1 MCYNEHMNML
11 VKKLT
16 TFFLFLTI
24 TVVLAVASVYFDN
37 TYLSKTLSTFIAL
50 CVSYLFFKILL
61 EALISKEIKNSRSR
75 YTFRKT
81 TQILFLVVSFVVIL
95 RIWIINPQAL
105 MVAYGLIAAGVAI
118 ALQDLFRNFAGG
130 ITIFIAGQYQVG
142 DRVEINGKFG
152 DVIDIGI
159 MYTTLLEMREWVA
172 GDQVTGRISII
183 PNGAVLSGNINNY
196 TKDHNFVWDEFA
208 LPITYESN
216 WRDAM
221 KIIEVVLKEKS
232 DKLLDNAKKNFAK
245 LEERYYVSTRNM
257 EASVYLS
264 LTDNWIQMNS
274 RYIVDAR
281 SRRIVQAEIMRAI
294 LEKIEQRADITIAS
308 TTLSLVGPTKDEQQ
322 A

>member
-1 MCYNEHMNML
+1 M
-11 VKKLT
+11 
-16 TFFLFLTI
+16 
-24 TVVLAVASVYFDN
+24 A
-37 TYLSKTLSTFIAL
+37 
-50 CVSYLFFKILL
+50 YLFFKILL
-61 EALISKEIKNSRSR
+61 EALVSKEIKKSRSR

-81 TQILFLVVSFVVIL
+81 TQILFLVISFIAIL

-105 MVAYGLIAAGVAI
+105 LVAYGLIAAGVAI

-130 ITIFIAGQYQVG
+130 ITIFISGPFQVG

-159 MYTTLLEMREWVA
+159 MYTTLLEMREWVE
-172 GDQVTGRISII
+172 GDQVTGRISVI
-183 PNGAVLSGNINNY
+183 PNGAVLSGSVNNY
-196 TKDHNFVWDEFA
+196 TKGHNFIWDEFM

-221 KIIEVVLKEKS
+221 KIIEEVLKEKS

-245 LEERYYVSTRNM
+245 LEERYYISTKNM

-281 SRRIVQAEIMRAI
+281 SRRIVQAEIMKEI
-294 LEKIEQRADITIAS
+294 LERVEQRPDITIAS
-308 TTLSLVGPTKDEQQ
+308 TTLSLVGRSTEGQ
-322 A
+322 